1 VTEPE
6 GVDREVYQA
15 FNRDPLRDS
24 EKQGEILR
32 RFPTSTYAAYIVWK
46 RASRTVARTSTATAL
61 QHMTGEFYRGSSV
74 PCDDVKKCDDNG
86 WMWLKAD
93 ELVAWRDRWFASVL
107 KDHPD
112 IWFADD
118 LRFNLALDHYLLGD
132 KAGCEAALEELA
144 ASRRPYVAAKVEQL
158 LEAMREKGML
168 ETEP

>member
-1 VTEPE
+1 
-6 GVDREVYQA
+6 
-15 FNRDPLRDS
+15 
-24 EKQGEILR
+24 
-32 RFPTSTYAAYIVWK
+32 
-46 RASRTVARTSTATAL
+46 
-61 QHMTGEFYRGSSV
+61 
-74 PCDDVKKCDDNG
+74 
-86 WMWLKAD
+86 MWLKAD